1 MSHLIYF
8 VSWLGPGP
16 RRVLPRFRL
25 HNKRPSATRATTK
38 ATPPT
43 VPPTIAPVLGELDS
57 FLGATASPVADVDG
71 DAWVLPGSESDLVSE
86 VVEDP
91 MVVGVVRAVAVPSER
106 PSCGSSARRC
116 VPTRWWRRWW
126 PGWRHCRSRI
136 ESSHRQTCSCN
147 RHSCRR
153 RCRHKGRRPSAGHC
167 SCRRSR

>member
-91 MVVGVVRAVAVPSER
+91 MVVGVVRAVAVAVRETVMWLKCKALR
-106 PSCGSSARRC
+106 PDALVATLVARLEAL
-116 VPTRWWRRWW
+116 PQ
-126 PGWRHCRSRI
+126 PY
-136 ESSHRQTCSCN
+136 
-147 RHSCRR
+147 
-153 RCRHKGRRPSAGHC
+153 
-167 SCRRSR
+167 